1 MGALV
6 KTEQPD
12 PAAPR
17 DEAQYLTFVLG
28 EEMFAM
34 DILGIKEIIQY
45 GHVTGVPMMPT
56 FVRGVINL
64 RGAVVPVVDLAAR
77 FGRPVAKVTRRSCI
91 VILETRSEQG
101 AQDVGVL
108 VDAVSAVLTIPAAEI
123 EPPPSFGGGIR
134 ADFIGGMAKV
144 EGRFVIVL
152 NVDRVLSVEEMAL
165 LSRGGDP
172 GEAAS

>member
-77 FGRPVAKVTRRSCI
+77 FGRPVAEVTRRSCI

-152 NVDRVLSVEEMAL
+152 NIDRVLSVAEMAL
-165 LSRGGDP
+165 LSQARE
-172 GEAAS
+172 GESAR